1 MSVIS
6 PNLLL
11 RKNILLVDI
20 VSDGTAN
27 SWHHVAVS
35 KSIKPI
41 SAYLLATFLG
51 VAGVSHFVV
60 PDQFNALIPKWLPGD
75 PSLYT
80 YISGLAEIA
89 IAIGL
94 FNPKTRKRAAWGA
107 VVLFVGV
114 YPGNLYM
121 AYDWRDRELGQ
132 QLVAYGRLPFQFLLI
147 WWAITI
153 SRKAN

>member
-1 MSVIS
+1 MSK
-6 PNLLL
+6 P
-11 RKNILLVDI
+11 
-20 VSDGTAN
+20 
-27 SWHHVAVS
+27 
-35 KSIKPI
+35 IKPI

-60 PDQFNALIPKWLPGD
+60 PDQFNALIPKWLPGN
-75 PSLYT
+75 SSFYT
-80 YISGLAEIA
+80 YISGLAEIL
-89 IAIGL
+89 IATFL
-94 FNPKTRKRAAWGA
+94 LKPSTRRRAAWGA
-107 VVLFVGV
+107 VVLFIAV

-121 AYDWRDRELGQ
+121 AYDWRDREISQ

>member
-1 MSVIS
+1 M
-6 PNLLL
+6 
-11 RKNILLVDI
+11 
-20 VSDGTAN
+20 
-27 SWHHVAVS
+27 S

-60 PDQFNALIPKWLPGD
+60 PDQFNALIPKWLPGN
-75 PSLYT
+75 SSFYT
-80 YISGLAEIA
+80 YISGLAEIL
-89 IAIGL
+89 IATFL
-94 FNPKTRKRAAWGA
+94 LKPSTRRRAAWGA
-107 VVLFVGV
+107 VVLFVAV

-121 AYDWRDRELGQ
+121 AYDWRDREISQ

>member
-1 MSVIS
+1 M
-6 PNLLL
+6 
-11 RKNILLVDI
+11 
-20 VSDGTAN
+20 T
-27 SWHHVAVS
+27 

-60 PDQFNALIPKWLPGD
+60 PDQFNALIPKWLPGN
-75 PSLYT
+75 SSFYT
-80 YISGLAEIA
+80 YISGLAEIL
-89 IAIGL
+89 IATFL
-94 FNPKTRKRAAWGA
+94 LKPSTRRRAAWGA
-107 VVLFVGV
+107 VVLFIAV

>member
-1 MSVIS
+1 M
-6 PNLLL
+6 
-11 RKNILLVDI
+11 
-20 VSDGTAN
+20 
-27 SWHHVAVS
+27 S

-51 VAGVSHFVV
+51 VAGVSHFAV
-60 PDQFNALIPKWLPGD
+60 PDQFNALIPKWLPGN
-75 PSLYT
+75 SSFYT
-80 YISGLAEIA
+80 YISGLAEIL
-89 IAIGL
+89 IATFL
-94 FNPKTRKRAAWGA
+94 LKPSTRRRAAWGA
-107 VVLFVGV
+107 VVLFVAV

-121 AYDWRDRELGQ
+121 AYDWRDREISQ